1 MKKNITINLCGRLF
15 QIDEDAYEVL
25 QKYIE
30 SLRSYF
36 GRQEGGDEIADDIE
50 ARIAELF
57 DELRQQGV
65 EAITIDHVKDIITR
79 IGKPEQLAGGGDD
92 DNPNDNV
99 NSGHKYDSFHSA
111 AEGIREEVRSRTA
124 GKKLY
129 RNPKD
134 KMLAGVLSGLAAYTN
149 TDPAVWRLAT
159 VLLFLFYGFGLLV
172 YIVLAIIL
180 PEARTP
186 EQLLQMEGRDV
197 TPQNLADVVVDKD
210 KPYEERPSVLRNLL
224 SILLKIFVGIFVG
237 IAVICGLAL
246 LVCLLL
252 VVISM
257 VIVFTVPAATRMSL
271 PFDIGYLNLP
281 ELFAVHPWIVI
292 AFIASL
298 LLVFFIPLYAIG
310 HMLLSKSGKTQPMGT
325 GQRIVWIVLWIAALC
340 CMIPSFIW
348 INEKASEHYQAEYAK
363 NHAYQ
368 GVLMSDEDKD
378 FLRQG
383 GWKLLKHDNCA
394 HYTYSGDYYNG
405 DTSVRYLDAWDENCK
420 EVFQAERKEAV
431 EPGIYKLSCIA
442 RAEGPGPCIYAIGD
456 DKQLVQIPVYGDK
469 GGELAA
475 QIRQLQSD
483 SLSATDTPSGKHVTH
498 RVQMNVMGIKFEVNH
513 DDELKIND
521 EVVDQYRVK
530 QGMGWSVVTIDN
542 IVVKGDSIAYGVS
555 TDKSFTGRP
564 CQAKWFSATDFKLT
578 RTGDLP

>member
-237 IAVICGLAL
+237 IAVVCGLAL

-420 EVFQAERKEAV
+420 EVFQVERKEAV

-456 DKQLVQIPVYGDK
+456 DKHLMQIPVYGDK

-483 SLSATDTPSGKHVTH
+483 SLSATDTSSGKRVTH